1 MTNELVT
8 AIQGTRA
15 TLDEK
20 METSE
25 VKLFSDTAPITAE
38 QLNRCVVSAPITAE
52 QLNRC
57 VVSAPITA
65 EQLNRCA

>member
-38 QLNRCVVSAPITAE
+38 QLNRCITPLLDAFYWIPCPLE
-52 QLNRC
+52 LDQMTLHKLC
-57 VVSAPITA
+57 S
-65 EQLNRCA
+65 